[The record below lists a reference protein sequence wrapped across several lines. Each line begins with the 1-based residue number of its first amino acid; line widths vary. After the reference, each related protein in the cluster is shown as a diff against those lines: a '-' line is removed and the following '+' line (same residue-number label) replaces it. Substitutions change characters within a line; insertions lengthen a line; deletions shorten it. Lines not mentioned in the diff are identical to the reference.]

1 MTWLDIAVTGSTL
14 LARSLRATSPLT
26 STFLDRDLL
35 SLERDY
41 YHRHGLYSSLTH
53 LRKNRITRSSIT
65 QAIIASTAPN
75 APPTAG
81 PVTLLG
87 IASAKSRTAS
97 LDVHLCI
104 YEITCFSS
112 SEVCPDPE
120 GLSL

>member
-41 YHRHGLYSSLTH
+41 YHRHGLYSSSLTH

-87 IASAKSRTAS
+87 IASAEKQNG
-97 LDVHLCI
+97 
-104 YEITCFSS
+104 IT
-112 SEVCPDPE
+112 
-120 GLSL
+120 